1 MKKNLI
7 LSMVLGLMA
16 CAPKTESV
24 CGVYQGTL
32 PAADAAGIETT
43 LTFDKDNRVLQQ
55 LVYIGKNDG
64 AFTEQGRFSTEGEIV
79 RVMFSDEEVDYYRL
93 EKGQLRRLDMNKQPV
108 EGAMANHYILK
119 KVKGCK

>member
-43 LTFDKDNRVLQQ
+43 LTFDKDNRVLQR
-55 LVYIGKNDG
+55 LVYVGKKDG
-64 AFTEQGRFSTEGEIV
+64 VFAAKGTFSADGNIVAVMLAGE
-79 RVMFSDEEVDYYRL
+79 DPAYYRQ
-93 EKGQLRRLDMNKQPV
+93 EKGQLRRLDMDMQPV
-108 EGAMANHYILK
+108 EGALADYYILK
-119 KVKGCK
+119 KIKSCQ